1 MPVLIQG
8 EPPGL
13 KSSVLSLLVSDDLAL
28 LSKVPLSVLL
38 LGEFFAYLRGPF
50 FCLLFFWVF

>member
-13 KSSVLSLLVSDDLAL
+13 KSSVLSLLVSGELAL
-28 LSKVPLSVLL
+28 LSKVPLLVLL
-38 LGEFFAYLRGPF
+38 LDEFPAHPLASQGSMF
-50 FCLLFFWVF
+50 